1 MRVLRK
7 LILIDSDLVF
17 VSNEVEWWWPLDSQ
31 MMMCILSKEK
41 FDCSLVHLTR
51 RLASSHS

>member
-7 LILIDSDLVF
+7 LILIETDLVF

-31 MMMCILSKEK
+31 MMVYILSKENSN
-41 FDCSLVHLTR
+41 CSLVQYTQET
-51 RLASSHS
+51 